1 MSLFNHIKPWRC
13 DRTLAGGITW
23 LLAMIL
29 AACSPEEASI
39 KEHKKSLPVVTA
51 QQATAKSITL
61 MQESVGTL
69 ESIIDPTIAAEIA
82 GRVIQVMIHPGQA
95 VKKGQVIALLDATD
109 VRLQLQE
116 ANTEVARIEALLRN
130 QEKMVERHQA
140 LVDKHFISKNALD
153 DTTTQLDA
161 LKQQLSGAQSRV
173 AAIVHNGSK
182 HKVQA
187 PTDGIIE
194 TQIVSN
200 GDFVK
205 IGDPIVK
212 LINNARLRAH
222 LPFPES
228 IAKTL
233 KPGLPLLLSTPTA
246 STTVNTVIR
255 DIQPQIDVNS
265 RAVDVTADV
274 IGQPGWQPG
283 ASVTGK
289 VMTGT
294 RDHTVL
300 VPEQSVVLRPAGEVV
315 YVLSQPQGEARVK
328 QRVIKTGI
336 SSEGLIEVIEGLQP
350 GEWVVVDGAGFLTD
364 DTSVQIQSPA
374 AGQASERQPA

>member
-212 LINNARLRAH
+212 
-222 LPFPES
+222 
-228 IAKTL
+228 
-233 KPGLPLLLSTPTA
+233 
-246 STTVNTVIR
+246 
-255 DIQPQIDVNS
+255 
-265 RAVDVTADV
+265 
-274 IGQPGWQPG
+274 
-283 ASVTGK
+283 
-289 VMTGT
+289 
-294 RDHTVL
+294 
-300 VPEQSVVLRPAGEVV
+300 
-315 YVLSQPQGEARVK
+315 
-328 QRVIKTGI
+328 
-336 SSEGLIEVIEGLQP
+336 
-350 GEWVVVDGAGFLTD
+350 
-364 DTSVQIQSPA
+364 
-374 AGQASERQPA
+374 